1 MPIPSLA
8 LQTGTVVFHRSG
20 QFLVGRLSGTIPS
33 TAVALPDLVLLSAF
47 ASPATPTQGIQRMA
61 SGESARLLPSRP
73 PDQMLL
79 QRIDAFRQRGVLG
92 SEEGRLN
99 STEQLELLGS
109 PHLSGAEPATPDQIL
124 RLPRNFLLRAHPRGY
139 AVDSAVDGRTYL
151 LDVGTALV
159 LAGFANGTTPRDIA
173 PRLPHSPT
181 LDTVAAMAG
190 WFRGRGLLEAPDAG
204 GSWVR
209 AKAEEEL
216 PRRKATAKTWREIKP
231 DGRIPVFFMPHM
243 ENHYP
248 LALGMLHS
256 AISAWKGGALLDRFQ
271 LVPITYLP
279 PDQFLQGPYRKFGPG
294 VWLFSNYMWSDE
306 LNLKVSEFV
315 KRDSPR
321 NYTVHGG
328 PSTPSY
334 EEACDEFMCK
344 YSSVDVAVHGE
355 GELAIGELL
364 EQLDRDDDGRISP
377 AAGMSDVAGLTYRL
391 GAGAKAELLRTAPR
405 ARMREPDAIPSP
417 YAEGIFDAYE
427 GRIEAAIVE
436 TNRGCPFQCT
446 FCDWGSA
453 TAQKVSRFEMDRV
466 RGEIEWVGRNEVP
479 VIWVAD
485 ANFGM
490 LKRDLEIA
498 ECIVE
503 TKRKYGFPQEVVV
516 NYTKNANERLAEI
529 IRVFSEGGIIGQGI
543 ISIQTSD
550 EATLDV
556 IKRKN
561 IKTEKYDELIRIFAA
576 QGLPLSTDLMIG
588 LPGITPEAFDNDL
601 QRYIDVDVAVKAY
614 PTQLLPNSPMA
625 HPAYMKTYRIETDEN
640 GFLTSC
646 FSYSETELRQMKQ
659 IYELYVA
666 TDGYGALRYVL
677 RFLHWEYGVPA
688 MRVLHDLLDQVVQ
701 DPDRYPAMAWVAKFF
716 NSEKRMPGGWR
727 RFFEEVSDFV
737 ARRYGV
743 ERDSAFNSVLT
754 VNEAVMPDGSRRYPM
769 TVELE
774 HDLVEW
780 FTARNRLEP
789 TDARALHSYPPGRIT
804 VSDPNGLATIDLEY
818 QQYDTHQYFWELHS
832 PVARPTSVAR
842 NDKEE
847 IAA

>member
-1 MPIPSLA
+1 MPL
-8 LQTGTVVFHRSG
+8 
-20 QFLVGRLSGTIPS
+20 
-33 TAVALPDLVLLSAF
+33 
-47 ASPATPTQGIQRMA
+47 
-61 SGESARLLPSRP
+61 
-73 PDQMLL
+73 
-79 QRIDAFRQRGVLG
+79 
-92 SEEGRLN
+92 
-99 STEQLELLGS
+99 
-109 PHLSGAEPATPDQIL
+109 
-124 RLPRNFLLRAHPRGY
+124 
-139 AVDSAVDGRTYL
+139 
-151 LDVGTALV
+151 
-159 LAGFANGTTPRDIA
+159 
-173 PRLPHSPT
+173 
-181 LDTVAAMAG
+181 
-190 WFRGRGLLEAPDAG
+190 
-204 GSWVR
+204 
-209 AKAEEEL
+209 
-216 PRRKATAKTWREIKP
+216 
-231 DGRIPVFFMPHM
+231 
-243 ENHYP
+243 
-248 LALGMLHS
+248 
-256 AISAWKGGALLDRFQ
+256 
-271 LVPITYLP
+271 
-279 PDQFLQGPYRKFGPG
+279 
-294 VWLFSNYMWSDE
+294 
-306 LNLKVSEFV
+306 
-315 KRDSPR
+315 
-321 NYTVHGG
+321 
-328 PSTPSY
+328 
-334 EEACDEFMCK
+334 
-344 YSSVDVAVHGE
+344 
-355 GELAIGELL
+355 
-364 EQLDRDDDGRISP
+364 
-377 AAGMSDVAGLTYRL
+377 
-391 GAGAKAELLRTAPR
+391 
-405 ARMREPDAIPSP
+405 
-417 YAEGIFDAYE
+417 
-427 GRIEAAIVE
+427 
-436 TNRGCPFQCT
+436 QCT

-466 RGEIEWVGRNEVP
+466 RAEIEWVGRNEVP

-503 TKRKYGFPQEVVV
+503 TKRKYGYPQEVVV

-666 TDGYGALRYVL
+666 ADGYGALRYVL
-677 RFLHWEYGVPA
+677 RFLQWEYGVPA
-688 MRVLHDLLDQVVQ
+688 MRVLHDLLDQVVH

-727 RFFEEVSDFV
+727 RFFEEVADFV
-737 ARRYGV
+737 TRRYGV
-743 ERDSAFNSVLT
+743 ERDSAFNTVLT